1 MPEIFRAFGFVFMF
15 FSHKHEPIHV
25 HVVGKGGD
33 AKYVWDGEKFTLLEK
48 HDIKSADLRKIKMM
62 IDDNSDIIVNNWKR
76 FFKQK
81 NDED

>member
-1 MPEIFRAFGFVFMF
+1 MF
-15 FSHKHEPIHV
+15 FSHEHEPIHV

-48 HDIKSADLRKIKMM
+48 HDIKSADLRRIKMM

>member
-1 MPEIFRAFGFVFMF
+1 MGLIFPSLSA
-15 FSHKHEPIHV
+15 
-25 HVVGKGGD
+25 GD

-62 IDDNSDIIVNNWKR
+62 IDENSDIIVNNWKR

-81 NDED
+81 EDED

>member
-1 MPEIFRAFGFVFMF
+1 
-15 FSHKHEPIHV
+15 
-25 HVVGKGGD
+25 
-33 AKYVWDGEKFTLLEK
+33 VWDGEKFNLLEK

-81 NDED
+81 DYED

>member
-15 FSHKHEPIHV
+15 FSHEHEPIHV

-33 AKYVWDGEKFTLLEK
+33 AKYVLDGEKFTLLEK